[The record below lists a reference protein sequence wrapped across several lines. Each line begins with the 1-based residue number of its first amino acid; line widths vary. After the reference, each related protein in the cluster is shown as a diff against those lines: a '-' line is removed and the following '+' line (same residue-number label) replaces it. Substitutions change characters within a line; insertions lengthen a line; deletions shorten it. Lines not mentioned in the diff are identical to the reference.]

1 MKKEKLMEYVGK
13 FVTIKLRNA
22 GTINGKLEYISSW
35 SEKYEYRCP
44 NRFLCGDITFR
55 AIDVLEVKENICLL
69 NQSKKY

>member
-13 FVTIKLRNA
+13 VVTIKLCNA
-22 GTINGKLEYISSW
+22 GTVTGKLEYISSW
-35 SEKYEYRCP
+35 DKKYEYRCP
-44 NRFLCGDITFR
+44 NRFLCGEITFR

>member
-1 MKKEKLMEYVGK
+1 MKKEELLNYVGK
-13 FVTIKLRNA
+13 VVTIKLYNA
-22 GTINGKLEYISSW
+22 GTVNGKLEYISSW

>member
-1 MKKEKLMEYVGK
+1 MKKEELLKHVGK
-13 FVTIKLRNA
+13 VVTIKLYNA
-22 GTINGKLEYISSW
+22 RTVTGTLEYISSW

-44 NRFLCGDITFR
+44 NRFLCGEITFR